1 MKQSAITKDALRQ
14 WYTLPR
20 KVPLFLTTKEVM
32 TRYRISSSATL
43 WKWRRNDGFP
53 APIHNGRHYL
63 KASLDKRDEK
73 QQVAA

>member
-1 MKQSAITKDALRQ
+1 MMISTQSTVVQ
-14 WYTLPR
+14 QMQE
-20 KVPLFLTTKEVM
+20 PLFLTTKEVM

-63 KASLDKRDEK
+63 KASLDKWDEK

>member
-1 MKQSAITKDALRQ
+1 MMISTQSTVDQQIQ
-14 WYTLPR
+14 E
-20 KVPLFLTTKEVM
+20 PLFLTTKEVM

-63 KASLDKRDEK
+63 KASLDKWDEK

>member
-1 MKQSAITKDALRQ
+1 MMISAQSTVDQQIQ
-14 WYTLPR
+14 E
-20 KVPLFLTTKEVM
+20 PLFLTTKEVM

-63 KASLDKRDEK
+63 KASLDKWDEK

>member
-1 MKQSAITKDALRQ
+1 MMISTQSTVDQ
-14 WYTLPR
+14 QMQE
-20 KVPLFLTTKEVM
+20 PLFLTTKEVM

-63 KASLDKRDEK
+63 KASLDKWDEK

>member
-1 MKQSAITKDALRQ
+1 MMISTQSTVDQQIQ
-14 WYTLPR
+14 E
-20 KVPLFLTTKEVM
+20 PLFLTTKEVM

-63 KASLDKRDEK
+63 KASLNKWDEK

>member
-1 MKQSAITKDALRQ
+1 MNNQHSTADHHNQET
-14 WYTLPR
+14 
-20 KVPLFLTTKEVM
+20 LFLTTKEVM
-32 TRYRISSSATL
+32 TRYRIRSSATL

-63 KASLDKRDEK
+63 KASLDKWDEK

>member
-1 MKQSAITKDALRQ
+1 MMISTQSTVDQ
-14 WYTLPR
+14 QMQE
-20 KVPLFLTTKEVM
+20 PLFLTTKEVM

-43 WKWRRNDGFP
+43 WKWRRNNGFP

-63 KASLDKRDEK
+63 KASLDKWDEK

>member
-1 MKQSAITKDALRQ
+1 MMISTQSTVDQ
-14 WYTLPR
+14 QMQEPH
-20 KVPLFLTTKEVM
+20 FLTTKEVM

-63 KASLDKRDEK
+63 KASLDKWDEK